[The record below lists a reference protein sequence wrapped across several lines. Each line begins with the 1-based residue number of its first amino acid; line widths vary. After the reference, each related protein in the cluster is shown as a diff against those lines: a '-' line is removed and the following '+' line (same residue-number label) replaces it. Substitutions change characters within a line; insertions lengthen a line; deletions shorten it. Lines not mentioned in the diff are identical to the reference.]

1 MMGAATFDAS
11 QPRSRCGRG
20 WLHIR
25 VIALIVAFALVVSPL
40 GMIGMAEAHAETMD
54 GMETMAMV
62 HCPSQDDENDLNQFD
77 SAADCRAACAA
88 LAIQLPPLQ
97 MQLGGKIETPYPN
110 VATAPHEQLLGSD
123 PPPPRLS

>member
-1 MMGAATFDAS
+1 M
-11 QPRSRCGRG
+11 
-20 WLHIR
+20 
-25 VIALIVAFALVVSPL
+25 V
-40 GMIGMAEAHAETMD
+40 EAHTETMG
-54 GMETMAMV
+54 GMETMAMA
-62 HCPSQDDENDLNQFD
+62 HCPSQDDENNLGQFD